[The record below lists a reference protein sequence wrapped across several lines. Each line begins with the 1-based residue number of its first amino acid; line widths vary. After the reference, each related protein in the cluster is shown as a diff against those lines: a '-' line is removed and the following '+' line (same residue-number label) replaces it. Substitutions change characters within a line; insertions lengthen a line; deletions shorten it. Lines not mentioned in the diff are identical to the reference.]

1 MTSDSLHDF
10 LKMWRRQRAMQI
22 RQPPSHVVIDLH
34 HSENEA
40 FIQDLIIM
48 LMDSS
53 GVEWSLEGE

>member
-1 MTSDSLHDF
+1 MTNDGLHRL
-10 LKMWRRQRAMQI
+10 LKQYRMQRAMQV
-22 RQPPSHVVIDLH
+22 RQAPSHLVIDLH